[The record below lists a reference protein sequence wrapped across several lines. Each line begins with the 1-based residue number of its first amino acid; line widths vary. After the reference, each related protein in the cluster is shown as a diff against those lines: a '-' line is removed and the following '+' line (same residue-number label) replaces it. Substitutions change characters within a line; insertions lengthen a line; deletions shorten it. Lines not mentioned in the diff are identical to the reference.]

1 MLLPCGFSGEFG
13 DDKILVT
20 VGFLKEH
27 DQVWGAVWNFRARG
41 ETTGTFWGVDPACYL
56 SDEEIADA

>member
-1 MLLPCGFSGEFG
+1 MSKSRHELRRMLLPCGFSGEFG

-27 DQVWGAVWNFRARG
+27 DQVWGAVWNFRA
-41 ETTGTFWGVDPACYL
+41 
-56 SDEEIADA
+56 